1 MAKKDEVKALG
12 GIFEKT
18 EKSKPRE
25 KKADPMVPF
34 SVSIRKSEAEE
45 FLKTIEKT
53 GFSRAEIG
61 RYAINYFIKQYNDG
75 KIKLQAVKVEK
86 EVLEIP

>member
-1 MAKKDEVKALG
+1 MAKKTKLNTN
-12 GIFEKT
+12 IFAKT
-18 EKSKPRE
+18 EGTPRE

-53 GFSRAEIG
+53 GFTRAEIG
-61 RYAINYFIKQYNDG
+61 RYAINYFVKQYNDG
-75 KIKLQAVKVEK
+75 KIELQTVKVEK
-86 EVLEIP
+86 ETLQAP